1 MKNAASFAMRLFVA
15 VAVAVAIAIAQ
26 YLLWQ
31 VFNLGSASAD
41 TPLGIKGFSYSGY
54 RPGQSPF
61 TGIHPSAEELASD
74 LDFLKQQRV
83 ESLRT
88 YGISDLPALLPLAS
102 ERDIPVMAGAWIDR
116 DPAGNQRE
124 IDALIKAANEMRHV
138 ERVVVGNEVLWRAQ
152 KEGRNIEQA
161 FEQLTGYLDEV
172 RTRVSKPVSA
182 AEQWHIWKEH
192 PKLAEHVDFITVHIF
207 PYHEGKGID
216 VALGHAFWCYDEM
229 VKMFPD
235 KKIVIGEI
243 GWPSDGL
250 ILGEAVPSPENQS
263 RFVREF
269 LNDPRTPKLD
279 YFLLEAFDQP
289 WKFDAEGWSGAYWGM
304 FYADRERGAKYPLKG
319 DIENPY
325 WSVKARHA
333 AIIAFL
339 PMFLIVFFLPGWNVA
354 GRVFLAVMIQT
365 CVSTLIVGLNIP
377 VEKYLSLRDL
387 IGLIMLLGAT
397 CLTIAVLLSHG
408 FEFGEILFK
417 RRWQR
422 RFIPLPPH
430 GADTQPFVSIHL
442 ACYNEPPEMVI
453 ATIDSLAVLDYRNF
467 EVLVLD
473 NNTRDEALWRPLEK
487 RCAELGPRFRFFH
500 LMDWPGFKAGALNY
514 GLRVTDPRAKIVGV
528 VDADYVVDPQWLA
541 SLVPHFDKADVAV
554 VQAPQAHRNWET
566 HIFRRMCNW
575 EFDGFFR
582 IGMHH
587 RNERN
592 ALIQHGTMT
601 LVCRQALEEVG
612 GWSEWCICEDTEL
625 GLRLIEKGYDTR
637 YVDHVLGR
645 GLTPSDFAAIK
656 SQRFRWAFGAMQILK
671 AHLPRILG
679 RSTLNLAQRYHF
691 LTGWFSWFGDA
702 LQLLFAFASLF
713 WTLGIL
719 ALPHAFSLPVATL
732 ALPILGFMAF
742 KAALGPTLYRRTMAC
757 PWRDILGASILSVG
771 LAHTIARGV
780 FTGLVKEK
788 GVFVVTPKGWKAKG
802 AFAFFGPIREE
813 LALLAALLLAIVA
826 LFLAR
831 ARDLEM
837 QTLSKTPGGDPQT
850 QALPHGGDVEM
861 LLWVGILALQ
871 CIPYVA
877 ALACQIAA
885 YLPERQS
892 LPKPGR
898 ELLPAPRL
906 TSHS

>member
-1 MKNAASFAMRLFVA
+1 MKNAASFALRLFVA
-15 VAVAVAIAIAQ
+15 AAIAFAVAIAQ

-31 VFNLGSASAD
+31 AFNRGSTSAD
-41 TPLGIKGFSYSGY
+41 TSLSIKGFSYSGY
-54 RPGQSPF
+54 RPGQNPF
-61 TGIHPSAEELASD
+61 ANRHPSADELASD
-74 LDFLKQQRV
+74 LDFLKQQKID
-83 ESLRT
+83 SLRT
-88 YGISDLPALLPLAS
+88 YGISALPDLLPLAG
-102 ERDIPVMAGAWIDR
+102 ERDILITAGAWIDNNQEH
-116 DPAGNQRE
+116 NQRE
-124 IDALIKAANEMRHV
+124 IEALIGAANEMRHV
-138 ERVVVGNEVLWRAQ
+138 ERIIVGNEVLLRAQ
-152 KEGRNIEQA
+152 KEGNVGQA
-161 FEQLTGYLDEV
+161 FERLTDYLDKV
-172 RTRVSKPVSA
+172 RASVRKPVST
-182 AEQWHIWKEH
+182 AEPWHIWQKYPE
-192 PKLAEHVDFITVHIF
+192 LADHVDFITVHIF
-207 PYHEGKGID
+207 PYHEEIGID
-216 VALGHAFWCYDEM
+216 DALTRVFLRYDEI
-229 VKMFPD
+229 VRLFPD

-243 GWPSDGL
+243 GWPSDGPT
-250 ILGEAVPSPENQS
+250 LGNAVPSPENQS

-269 LNDPRTPKLD
+269 LANPRTTTLD
-279 YFLLEAFDQP
+279 YFLMEAFDQP
-289 WKFDAEGWSGAYWGM
+289 WKLDAEGWGGAYWGM

-325 WSVKARHA
+325 WSAKAYNA

-339 PMFLIVFFLPGWNVA
+339 PMFLVVFFLPGWNVA
-354 GRVFLAVMIQT
+354 GRVFLAVMIQA
-365 CVSTLIVGLNIP
+365 CVSTLIIGLNIP
-377 VEKYLSLRDL
+377 VEKYLGQRDL
-387 IGLIMLLGAT
+387 IGLVILLGAT

-422 RFIPLPPH
+422 RFMPLPPH
-430 GADTQPFVSIHL
+430 GADEQPFVSIHL

-453 ATIDSLAVLDYRNF
+453 ATIDSLAALDYSNF

-500 LMDWPGFKAGALNY
+500 LTDWPGFKAGALNY
-514 GLRVTDPRAKIVGV
+514 GLQVTDPRAGIVGV

-541 SLVPHFDKADVAV
+541 SLAPHFDKADVAV
-554 VQAPQAHRNWET
+554 VQAPQAHRDWET
-566 HIFRRMCNW
+566 QPFRRMCNW

-601 LVCRQALEEVG
+601 LVRRQALEEVG

-637 YVDHVLGR
+637 YVDHIFGR

-679 RSTLNLAQRYHF
+679 RGALNFAQRYHF
-691 LTGWFSWFGDA
+691 LTGWFSWLGDA
-702 LQLLFAFASLF
+702 LQLLFAFGSLF

-719 ALPHAFSLPVATL
+719 AFPKAFSLPVATL
-732 ALPILGFMAF
+732 ALPVLGFMAF
-742 KAALGPTLYRRTMAC
+742 KAALGPILYRRTMAC

-780 FTGLVKEK
+780 FTGLVKKK

-813 LALLAALLLAIVA
+813 LGLLSALVLAIAAL
-826 LFLAR
+826 FQAR
-831 ARDLEM
+831 GASDLEM
-837 QTLSKTPGGDPQT
+837 R
-850 QALPHGGDVEM
+850 
-861 LLWVGILALQ
+861 LWIGILALQ
-871 CIPYVA
+871 CIPYMA

-885 YLPERQS
+885 YLPERRPPAH

-898 ELLPAPRL
+898 ELLPAP
-906 TSHS
+906 